1 MKRARKIEGPFFSLR
16 TLLFRFEGFGT
27 RFFFLTPSHD
37 LNAFSR
43 PGWLFLS
50 EERLLFLFKAW
61 YFLFLRSQRWQRR
74 FPLLFRPA
82 DPFFVT
88 FRKRFEIF
96 NDFFLGWTGRRNK
109 EDVFASRAANLCS
122 TGWNLRVLQIEL
134 RQTGSAGYDHRQALS
149 LKVNLSTRR
158 P

>member
-1 MKRARKIEGPFFSLR
+1 M
-16 TLLFRFEGFGT
+16 
-27 RFFFLTPSHD
+27 PSHD
-37 LNAFSR
+37 LNTFSR
-43 PGWLFLS
+43 FGWLFLG
-50 EERLLFLFKAW
+50 EERFLFLLKAW
-61 YFLFLRSQRWQRR
+61 YFLFLLSQRWQRR

-88 FRKRFEIF
+88 FGKRFEIF
-96 NDFFLGWTGRRNK
+96 NDLFLGWTGRRNK

-149 LKVNLSTRR
+149 LKVNDIMMKGVGKIKAKVNFCVLM
-158 P
+158 